1 MYSLAFHI
9 KNNKVINHVVKYLIL
24 IVFQKLDRGENHV
37 YLCKTTK
44 KIDFFFLFFF
54 GGDF

>member
-44 KIDFFFLFFF
+44 KIDFFSFFF
-54 GGDF
+54 WW